1 MTIAIYSRALK
12 KEHMSYLPN
21 LVNQLLSLG
30 YSVVVYEP
38 YLKSLK
44 NQSKSLSSKL
54 GSFNRHDELA
64 GKADM
69 LISIG
74 GDGTL
79 LDTVRLVRDSGIPV
93 AGINSGRLG
102 FLADIPRDGIRDLI
116 EAVETHR
123 YTVEDRT
130 LIHIDTSEDVF
141 GEDIFGLNE
150 FTLHKTDSSSMIT
163 VHTFLN
169 GEFLNSFW
177 ADGLIVATPTG
188 STAYSLSC
196 GGPIIFP
203 TAGTFVLTPVA
214 PHNLNARPIVIPD
227 NTVLSFEVETRARN
241 YLCSLDSKYKTVG
254 RDFQVALRKEDFSFK
269 LLRMPESSY
278 LNTLRKKLMWGEDT
292 RNE

>member
-12 KEHMSYLPN
+12 TNHLAYLP
-21 LVNQLLSLG
+21 SLIERLQGYG
-30 YSVVVYEP
+30 YSIVLFEP
-38 YLKSLK
+38 YLRSIRHLIKPLK
-44 NQSKSLSSKL
+44 NIGTFKK
-54 GSFNRHDELA
+54 HDHLA
-64 GKADM
+64 GKVDL

-79 LDTVRLVRDSGIPV
+79 LDTVQIVRNSGIPV

-102 FLADIPRDGIRDLI
+102 FLADIQQDGIDNLI
-116 EAVETHR
+116 DAIHLGS
-123 YTVEDRT
+123 YTIEDRT
-130 LIHIDTSEDVF
+130 LIHVDTNQQVF
-141 GEDIFGLNE
+141 GDDIFGLNE

-196 GGPIIFP
+196 GGPIMFP
-203 TAGTFVLTPVA
+203 TSGTFVMTPVA
-214 PHNLNARPIVIPD
+214 PHNLNARPLIIPD
-227 NTVLSFEVETRARN
+227 HTVLSFEVETRAKH
-241 YLCSLDSKYKTVG
+241 YLCSIDSRYKTVG
-254 RDFQVALRKEDFSFK
+254 RDFQAALRKEDFSFK
-269 LLRMPESSY
+269 LLRIPESSY

-292 RNE
+292 RND